1 MKKILML
8 AAVLSLAGCGAAD
21 RIGAAITGGGSETCV
36 GGVKY
41 LQFASGVTVK
51 YTPEGK
57 IATCNK

>member
-8 AAVLSLAGCGAAD
+8 VAVLSLAGCGAFD
-21 RIGAAITGGGSETCV
+21 RSVAAWTGKAESCID
-36 GGVKY
+36 GVKY

-57 IATCNK
+57 VATCK